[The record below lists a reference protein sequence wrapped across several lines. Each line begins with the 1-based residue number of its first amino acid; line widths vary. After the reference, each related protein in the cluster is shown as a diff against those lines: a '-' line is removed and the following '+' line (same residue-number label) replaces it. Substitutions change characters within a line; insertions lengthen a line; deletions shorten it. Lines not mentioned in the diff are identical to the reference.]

1 MVDHPG
7 ALNSS
12 SKTNLIK
19 LLSFELQ
26 TYRCSFT
33 YRNPPK
39 NMKRLFDCILSGF
52 AILVF
57 CPIGF
62 VLAVILRLTGEGEIF
77 YRQKRIGRNGK
88 PFGVLKF
95 ATMLKDSPN
104 LGTGTIT
111 KKGDPRVLPLGKFLR
126 KTKLNEIPQL
136 WNIFI
141 GDMSIVGPRPLT
153 KETRDYIPAEIL
165 EEIQDV
171 QPGLT
176 GIGSIIFRD
185 EETII
190 HESGEDY
197 HEFYQREIAPFKG
210 EVELWYKKNRS
221 FFIDLKIILLT
232 AWVVIFSDRLRLNSL
247 FSDIPSHPI
256 FNP

>member
-1 MVDHPG
+1 
-7 ALNSS
+7 
-12 SKTNLIK
+12 
-19 LLSFELQ
+19 
-26 TYRCSFT
+26 
-33 YRNPPK
+33 
-39 NMKRLFDCILSGF
+39 MKRLFDCIFSGL
-52 AILVF
+52 AILLL
-57 CPIGF
+57 CPLGF
-62 VLAVILRLTGEGEIF
+62 VLAVILRFTGEGEIF

-111 KKGDPRVLPLGKFLR
+111 KKRDPRVLPLGKILR

-197 HEFYQREIAPFKG
+197 HEFYRREISPFKG
-210 EVELWYKKNRS
+210 ELELWYKNNRS
-221 FFIDLKIILLT
+221 FLIDLKIILFPEW
-232 AWVVIFSDRLRLNSL
+232 AVCFPKIPMINRCFPSL
-247 FSDIPSHPI
+247 PKHHL